1 MKNRGTKQLIAIL
14 LSIFFILGMVPAF
27 TAAENEPET
36 ASPSPAQT
44 QQAEETATPD
54 PAQTQEAEET
64 ATPGPAQTQE
74 VQETAEAAASP
85 EQVDESP
92 DPSADSSQFAELT
105 VEEQYK
111 ALLGMADKEYEA
123 ALASLT
129 DEQYAAL
136 EEYIN
141 SLDDSA
147 GEGTPAVN
155 FSNGVGSLM
164 PAVTIGAAAVR
175 KSVFRPAEAA
185 GSDETSDGLVLN
197 KSAVRDG
204 DDYTITLEAYTT
216 GQVTSTT
223 TSVPC
228 DIILVLDE
236 SGSMAF
242 YFGTEAVYSGGLDTN
257 RTYYMLTYDWDDD
270 PTNRQEI
277 TYNLSEQAW
286 GYNYEYQ
293 DFWGNLHSYWRS
305 ITPTTSATDTNT
317 SHVQLYTDVQTRTAA
332 LMSAVNGFLS
342 SVSADNVNLP
352 SSVTAHRVGII
363 GFSSIGGSRIIRNL
377 GTDYSSVTNLNS
389 SGGTYIDE
397 GLDRVG
403 TMFNGGASAVAGQTR
418 NRVVIVFTDGNPG
431 TGSWSDSSSK
441 ECAANA
447 INICHTLK
455 KSAADGGY
463 GSTVFTIGI
472 FEGANPSDITSQSNR
487 YMNAMSS
494 NYKDATAVYP
504 SYSVTLGTR
513 AAGNYYLSANNTATL
528 EDIFQSIASQT
539 GSASIQLGASA
550 YVQDVVSPYFN
561 LSAGTAAVT
570 VKTYDCLSYSAGSG
584 AATWDNTATTLS
596 GASVSF
602 PSSNA
607 LRVTGF
613 DFDANY
619 LAETGRSESDSTQ
632 AGSFHGK
639 KLVIEFTVTVRDG
652 FLGGNNVPTNTQAKV
667 YDSDDQAVGAF
678 NLPTVNVPIP
688 DVTVNVEDKNVYLLG
703 SLSREQLQA
712 VTSPAVAAR
721 CGGVT
726 LDLSSTAVNYG
737 LESWQN
743 AFVTITPALTHGTG
757 TNETAVPAAGLADLA
772 ADDTFKLTVSVA
784 PVEGAATGS
793 AGPAATEKSG
803 NATGSISVFKPE
815 LTFSDS
821 VVYLGEAEPDYDASN
836 FVGVTWKHGTS
847 VAPSAMGAAPGLTLV
862 YHAETG
868 AILNGKIAV
877 ENDIQLNVA
886 VKIGGTDV
894 TGHTAFLHQDCS
906 VEGCT
911 WAAVADTPPDGSPA
925 FLLHV
930 KTCRLTLAKQGGREG
945 ESYVFTVRY
954 TDPWNGGTVTLNEVI
969 QGNGS
974 KIIAGLPIGGY
985 TVQEAG
991 NWSWRFGQPGAQN
1004 ATLSASA
1011 TGSAQ
1016 TVTITNSQTN
1026 SSWLSAEN
1034 YAVNRWIGGLVNR
1047 ITGAAD

>member
-236 SGSMAF
+236 SGSMDEL
-242 YFGTEAVYSGGLDTN
+242 FGTEN
-257 RTYYMLTYDWDDD
+257 
-270 PTNRQEI
+270 QKKKE
-277 TYNLSEQAW
+277 
-286 GYNYEYQ
+286 
-293 DFWGNLHSYWRS
+293 
-305 ITPTTSATDTNT
+305 
-317 SHVQLYTDVQTRTAA
+317 A
-332 LMSAVNGFLS
+332 LISAVNGFLT
-342 SVSADNVNLP
+342 SVSADNIHLP
-352 SSVTAHRVGII
+352 ANVTPHRVGII

-397 GLDRVG
+397 GLNRVG
-403 TMFNGGASAVAGQTR
+403 TMFNSGASAVAGQTR

-431 TGSWSDSSSK
+431 TGSWSNGSSK

-463 GSTVFTIGI
+463 GATVFTIGI
-472 FEGANPSDITSQSNR
+472 FNGADPSNTTSLSNE
-487 YMNAMSS
+487 YMHAMSS
-494 NYKDATAVYP
+494 NYPNATASFEWESFMHWNY
-504 SYSVTLGTR
+504 SYSVNLGTR

-619 LAETGRSESDSTQ
+619 LAETGRSESDPTQ

-667 YDSDDQAVGAF
+667 YDSDDQAVGTF

-688 DVTVNVEDKNVYLLG
+688 DVTVNVEEKNVYLLG

-712 VTSPAVAAR
+712 VTSPAIAAR
-721 CGGVT
+721 CGNVT

-793 AGPAATEKSG
+793 AGSAATEKSG

-862 YHAETG
+862 YHAETA

-930 KTCRLTLAKQGGREG
+930 KNCRLTLTKQGGREG

-991 NWSWRFGQPGAQN
+991 SWSWRFGQPGAQSV
-1004 ATLSASA
+1004 TLGASA

-1016 TVTITNSQTN
+1016 TVIITNSQTN
-1026 SSWLSAEN
+1026 SSWLSAES
-1034 YAVNRWIGGLVNR
+1034 YAINRWIDSVVSR